1 MKTCPYGDNPKT
13 VGVNEVQRV
22 VCTADGGSFTLT
34 FRQHTTS
41 SIYYNAAAS
50 LDYVQLATVRNFSL
64 LITRLLSPILY
75 YIFLTIPLTPDI

>member
-50 LDYVQLATVRNFSL
+50 IDYVQLATVR
-64 LITRLLSPILY
+64 
-75 YIFLTIPLTPDI
+75 YIFITNYSITLPDIVLHLFDNTFNT

>member
-50 LDYVQLATVRNFSL
+50 IDYVQLATVRNIF
-64 LITRLLSPILY
+64 ITNYSITL
-75 YIFLTIPLTPDI
+75 PDIVLHLFDNTFNT

>member
-50 LDYVQLATVRNFSL
+50 LDYVQLATVRNIF
-64 LITRLLSPILY
+64 ITNYSITL
-75 YIFLTIPLTPDI
+75 PDIVLHLFDNTFNT

>member
-50 LDYVQLATVRNFSL
+50 VDYVQLATVRIIF
-64 LITRLLSPILY
+64 ITNYSITL
-75 YIFLTIPLTPDI
+75 PDIVLHLDNTFNT

>member
-22 VCTADGGSFTLT
+22 VCTADGGFFTLT

-50 LDYVQLATVRNFSL
+50 VDYVQLATVRNIF
-64 LITRLLSPILY
+64 ITRLLSPILY
-75 YIFLTIPLTPDI
+75 YILTIPLTHDI